1 MQQTDLNKKKFRF
14 TPFSFITKLLQG
26 ILIGLG
32 GILPGVSGGL
42 LCVIFGLYRP
52 IMATLSNPIRNIR
65 KYYSVLIPV
74 GIGVFVGFFGLARL
88 VSVFMEANAELSTC
102 VFVGL
107 IFGMLPA
114 LWRDAGKEGRGT
126 SAYVSMAI
134 SFVLLFGFLL
144 YLQLGAAIQ
153 VTPNIG
159 WFVFA
164 GVIWGISVIVP
175 GTSSSSTLLFFGL
188 YQPMMDG
195 LSSFDLSV
203 VLPLFAGVAVLVLT
217 LSRAV
222 DFLFRKQYAVINHI
236 IVGAVVASALPI
248 VPHKFDD
255 FGHFLLDFAF
265 VVIGGAAAYCMDRFF
280 EHYRKN
286 HPEAQQG

>member
-1 MQQTDLNKKKFRF
+1 MQQSDLNETPSRL
-14 TPFSFITKLLQG
+14 TPFSFFAKVVQG

-52 IMATLSNPIRNIR
+52 IMSTISNPKRNLP
-65 KYYSVLIPV
+65 KYYRILIPV
-74 GIGVFVGFFGLARL
+74 IIGVLVGFFGLARL

-107 IFGMLPA
+107 ILGMLPS
-114 LWRDAGKEGRGT
+114 LWRDAGKEGRGKG
-126 SAYVSMAI
+126 AYVSMVLT
-134 SFVLLFGFLL
+134 FVLLFGFLL
-144 YLQLGAAIQ
+144 YLQLGAAIT

-159 WFVFA
+159 WFIFA
-164 GVIWGISVIVP
+164 GVIWGVSIIVP

-195 LSSFDLSV
+195 LSSFDPAV
-203 VLPLFAGVAVLVLT
+203 VLPLILGIVALVLS

-222 DFLFRKQYAVINHI
+222 DFLFRKHYAIINHI
-236 IVGAVVASALPI
+236 IVGAVIASTLPI
-248 VPHKFDD
+248 IPHKFES
-255 FGHFLLDFAF
+255 FTHFLLDLAF
-265 VVIGGAAAYCMDRFF
+265 MALGGVGAFFMDLFF
-280 EHYRKN
+280 TYYRKK
-286 HPEAQQG
+286 HPEAE